1 MSVEISV
8 SGSCDNAHHV
18 IDPSPDTRF
27 SSKGLGSYL
36 DVTLKQKKKV
46 KGVAIAF
53 FAGDKR
59 KIKFTVA
66 SDNKLVQ
73 TFASSGNTT
82 APEEFFFDKPVTTQS
97 LRVSFAGNYKK
108 EVTFDKE
115 ALSTLPC
122 GNPSFVD
129 GVAVAG
135 SGGVKANVGIDDG
148 SAGND
153 WFTVTR
159 LTVITDDSPDVDL
172 NTNNVVTNLND
183 KTSTVKPDSNEPKKK
198 DSGKTS
204 TSVNACGCE
213 INVNTNNNKNSFEE
227 RTGTV
232 VAQANVDNK
241 QERDTYKTTLDINT
255 DNSKQLQQASVDVNN
270 KQVTVKTNKKDN
282 ITDSKQ
288 QELNAD
294 SNNKD
299 KINNNINK
307 QEQATAK
314 VDNKTGV
321 KVTSTDEKTNN
332 NLNKQGVK
340 VDDKV
345 NNNQQDQSKAF
356 QITGTP
362 ELKATGTGSQSKV
375 VINNKDKETNS

>member
-8 SGSCDNAHHV
+8 SGSCNNAYHV
-18 IDPSPDTRF
+18 VDPSPDTRA
-27 SSKGLGSYL
+27 SSKGLGSYI
-36 DVTLKQKKKV
+36 DATLKEKKKV
-46 KGVAIAF
+46 KGLAIAF

-82 APEEFFFDKPVTTQS
+82 APEEFFFDKPITTQS

-122 GNPSFVD
+122 GNPNFVD
-129 GVAVAG
+129 GIAVTTG
-135 SGGVKANVGIDDG
+135 DVKENKGIDDG

-159 LTVITDDSPDVDL
+159 LAVIVDDSQPDVDL
-172 NTNNVVTNLND
+172 DDNNVVIAIND

-198 DSGKTS
+198 DIDKTAANVD
-204 TSVNACGCE
+204 VNICGCK
-213 INVNTNNNKNSFEE
+213 INVNNKNSFEE
-227 RTGTV
+227 RTHTE
-232 VAQANVDNK
+232 VAEANEDNK

-255 DNSKQLQQASVDVNN
+255 DNSSKQLASLVDNNNNN
-270 KQVTVKTNKKDN
+270 KQVTVKANSNNKKDN
-282 ITDSKQ
+282 KQ
-288 QELNAD
+288 QSAAAD
-294 SNNKD
+294 SINKD
-299 KINNNINK
+299 NINK

-314 VDNKTGV
+314 VD
-321 KVTSTDEKTNN
+321 
-332 NLNKQGVK
+332 
-340 VDDKV
+340 DKV
-345 NNNQQDQSKAF
+345 NDNQDKPKAF

-362 ELKATGTGSQSKV
+362 ELKTIGTGSQSKV
-375 VINNKDKETNS
+375 VINKKEDKTNI